1 MGKSLNIDWNKY
13 KHLLG
18 TDSDN
23 NLTKI
28 INCSAKTIGNA
39 RKKFGIPALHSR
51 KWTEE
56 DINLTLNKKRKCT
69 VCHLIKEEEC
79 FYVDKSRFY
88 QAKKISRLRRQ
99 CISCVEVKR
108 RSARRDHKI
117 KAINLL
123 GGKCQNCGFSSYLSS
138 LQFHH
143 VNSYNKEFTI
153 SKDINFKNFNKILS
167 ELDKCCLLCS
177 NCHDALHGNDLQL
190 IFIKANFGYLV
201 QKEKHEYG
209 I

>member
-69 VCHLIKEEEC
+69 QT
-79 FYVDKSRFY
+79 YYRG
-88 QAKKISRLRRQ
+88 QR
-99 CISCVEVKR
+99 
-108 RSARRDHKI
+108 
-117 KAINLL
+117 LL
-123 GGKCQNCGFSSYLSS
+123 GGFAVL
-138 LQFHH
+138 L
-143 VNSYNKEFTI
+143 
-153 SKDINFKNFNKILS
+153 NKIAF
-167 ELDKCCLLCS
+167 K
-177 NCHDALHGNDLQL
+177 
-190 IFIKANFGYLV
+190 I
-201 QKEKHEYG
+201 
-209 I
+209 